1 MLNSTFHL
9 TYIQHCARTHME
21 IGIALC
27 AERKGCINQGCL
39 HHVGTLHNFKGKYF
53 NQQSSNTV
61 CTVTDLYIAAY
72 PKAEVLLLIPVWLQL
87 INGKRGNSQQTGRG
101 QKKGKSGA
109 VHCKPV
115 VPGSSS
121 QRQMCLYI

>member
-1 MLNSTFHL
+1 MKRLLNPTTHAPLESTIIAALPDSNCHAKLYFPLNIH
-9 TYIQHCARTHME
+9 TAHARTHME

-39 HHVGTLHNFKGKYF
+39 HHVGTLHKFKGKYF
-53 NQQSSNTV
+53 NKQSSNTV

-87 INGKRGNSQQTGRG
+87 INGKRGNSQQTRRG
-101 QKKGKSGA
+101 Q
-109 VHCKPV
+109 
-115 VPGSSS
+115 
-121 QRQMCLYI
+121 